1 MTQLVCEVLT
11 DQVAMLLSRVRTRTR
26 RDLEAE
32 VSEPKENKDMKQAG
46 RSEARVECAGD
57 EMQ

>member
-1 MTQLVCEVLT
+1 MLT

-26 RDLEAE
+26 QDLEAE